1 MTGKNLLDDADYDG
15 IGLAEL
21 VRRREISA
29 AELVEASIQRIEAL
43 NPKLNAVVI
52 KTYDAARNG
61 DAELSGPFAG
71 VPFLLKNL
79 GAYAK
84 GIPLTRGS
92 RFLDG
97 FVPDFDTTL
106 VARYRNAGFRILGR
120 TNSPEFGMA
129 ATTEPMFHGPTRNP
143 WNLDRSPGGSS
154 GGAAAAV
161 ASRML
166 PIAHANDAGGSMR
179 IPAAFCGLFG
189 LKPSR
194 GRTPQG
200 PKFGNRW
207 RGFVHDHVIT
217 RTVRDSAAVLDAT
230 HGPGAAAHAYL
241 PPPAR
246 PFVDEVYREPEPL
259 RIAFS
264 WAPPIDV
271 PVHPECRKAT
281 EAAARLCESLGHHIE
296 EAAPAFDAMEF
307 FRAYV
312 MIASICAAVDMIN
325 DEEMVG
331 RKAERGD
338 HEDITRLM
346 CLFGRSLSA
355 TDYEH
360 AHQSLWDM
368 VLAVAG
374 MFERYDVLLTPT
386 TAIPPPAIG
395 GGAMKARRAFAERF
409 SDQLDRGMPIDLR
422 PELDALILR
431 SYTTTPFCVQH
442 NVTGFPA
449 MSVPLHWMEDGLP
462 LGVQFTGAMGNE
474 VTLIRLAGQL
484 EQAAPWDRRRPPV
497 S

>member
-1 MTGKNLLDDADYDG
+1 MTRANVPDYADHDG
-15 IGLAEL
+15 VGLAAL
-21 VRRREISA
+21 VRRREVSA
-29 AELVEASIQRIEAL
+29 AELVETAIQRIEAL

-52 KTYDAARNG
+52 KTYDVGRNIG
-61 DAELSGPFAG
+61 ADLRGPFAG

-97 FVPDFDTTL
+97 FVPDFDTML
-106 VARYRNAGFRILGR
+106 VARYRDAGFRILGR

-129 ATTEPMFHGPTRNP
+129 TTTEPAFHGPTRNP
-143 WNLDRSPGGSS
+143 WNLERSPGGSS

-161 ASRML
+161 ASGML
-166 PIAHANDAGGSMR
+166 PVAHANDAGGSMR

-230 HGPGAAAHAYL
+230 CGPTIATHAYV
-241 PPPAR
+241 PPPER
-246 PFVDEVYREPEPL
+246 PFLDEVEREPRSL

-264 WAPPIDV
+264 AAPPIEV
-271 PVHPECRKAT
+271 PVHPECRKAA
-281 EAAARLCESLGHHIE
+281 EAAARLCEGLGHRVE
-296 EAAPAFDAMEF
+296 EAAPAFDAMGF
-307 FRAYV
+307 FRAYLT
-312 MIASICAAVDMIN
+312 IASICAAVDMLN

-331 RKAERGD
+331 RKAKRGD

-355 TDYEH
+355 TDYER
-360 AHQSLWDM
+360 AHLSLWDA
-368 VLAVAG
+368 VLAIAA

-395 GGAMKARRAFAERF
+395 GGALKARRAFAERF
-409 SDQLDRGMPIDLR
+409 SEQLDRGDPIDLR

-431 SYTTTPFCVQH
+431 SYTTTPFCVLH
-442 NVTGFPA
+442 NVTGFPS
-449 MSVPLHWMEDGLP
+449 MSVPLSWMEDGLP
-462 LGVQFTGAMGNE
+462 LGVQFTAPMGDE
-474 VTLIRLAGQL
+474 ATLFRLAGQL
-484 EQAAPWDRRRPPV
+484 ERAQPWVHRRPPV